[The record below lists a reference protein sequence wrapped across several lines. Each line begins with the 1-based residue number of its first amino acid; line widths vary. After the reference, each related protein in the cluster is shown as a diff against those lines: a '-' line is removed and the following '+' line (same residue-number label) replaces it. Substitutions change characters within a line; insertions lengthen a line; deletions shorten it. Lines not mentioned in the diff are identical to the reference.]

1 MGYVVYAEGKDTSPP
16 PPTMNDTERALA
28 ALQTLMSLPGWEDVA
43 TTYLGNHELLSDL
56 ADDLTRATWEELT
69 D

>member
-1 MGYVVYAEGKDTSPP
+1 MRRGKTLIAPN
-16 PPTMNDTERALA
+16 TMTNTELALA
-28 ALQTLMSLPGWEDVA
+28 ALQTLMSLPGWEAVA
-43 TTYLGNHELLSDL
+43 TTYIGDHELLSDL